1 MESIGEKLRG
11 AREEKGYSIDQVA
24 RDTNIARRFVEAL
37 EREDFSVFPGDPYV
51 LGFLRNYAD
60 YLGLDPEKVVTLYKN
75 LKIQEQP
82 IPVEELIKRKKKKL
96 PLGLIA
102 LVVLA
107 VALLGAGG
115 YGIFSFLQ
123 SRSEST
129 GRQTAEAEAGETK
142 VPDYEMREE
151 ILEQPFEV
159 GELIRIHLGDETAD
173 LLVESVGETVTL
185 AHGDWSAQIP
195 LGEERIL
202 DINGDEKEDI
212 RAVVHEIDA
221 DTGTAVLRFDRSLLD
236 ASGGTASRE
245 ELEEGESSDLAIG
258 STGAESRRQDTKVI
272 LSSEEREAFRLSV
285 DFRGYCLFR
294 YQKDDAVR
302 EERYFNKGETF
313 RLDVAEEV
321 MLWISNA
328 GSFKARVAGKEV
340 TFGGPGEVSTKLI
353 RWERA
358 EGDGRYQLKLI
369 PVY

>member
-82 IPVEELIKRKKKKL
+82 VPVEELIQRKKKL
-96 PLGLIA
+96 PVGLIA
-102 LVVLA
+102 LVLFI

-115 YGIFSFLQ
+115 YGVFYYLQ
-123 SRSEST
+123 NRPAQAETTSD
-129 GRQTAEAEAGETK
+129 EAEAAETRE
-142 VPDYEMREE
+142 PDYDMREE

-159 GELIRIHLGDETAD
+159 GELIRIHLGEEPAD
-173 LLVESVGETVTL
+173 LLIESVGETVTL
-185 AHGDWSAQIP
+185 EHEGGTNQIP

-202 DINGDEKEDI
+202 DIDGDEKEDI
-212 RAVVHEIDA
+212 KAVVHEIDA
-221 DTGTAVLRFDRSLLD
+221 DAGTAVIRFDRSLFD
-236 ASGGTASRE
+236 AAGGTASRE
-245 ELEEGESSDLAIG
+245 EIEEGESSGLAIG
-258 STGAESRRQDTKVI
+258 STSTESRRQSTKTI
-272 LSSEEREAFRLSV
+272 LTSDEPEAFPLSV
-285 DFRGYCLFR
+285 VFRGYCLLR
-294 YQKDDAVR
+294 YRKDGAVR
-302 EERYFNKGETF
+302 EERYFHKGETF

-328 GSFKARVAGKEV
+328 GSFKARVGGEEV
-340 TFGGPGEVSTKLI
+340 SFGGPGEVSTKLI
-353 RWERA
+353 RWEPVEDEA
-358 EGDGRYQLKLI
+358 RYQLKLI